1 MVENL
6 KGKVDKNNSGDKFSK
21 ENIKNF
27 VEKYKSLIGLI
38 MLCTIITV
46 VSPKF
51 LTVSNIT
58 NVFTQVSV
66 NAIIAVG
73 MTFVILTGGID
84 LSVGSTLAISGALS
98 ASIIKS
104 TGNIFLAVVAAA
116 VVGIVIGLINGLL
129 ISKGKLQAFIAT
141 LATMTIFRGLTLVFT
156 NGTPISKLPEV
167 FTSIGNAKIGFLPV
181 PVLITIVVFGVAIY
195 VLSQTRFG
203 RYLYALGGNEESA
216 KLSGINTDKIKTLT
230 YVISGFVAAIAG
242 VIITSRI
249 GSASPNAGTGFELD
263 AIAAVVIGGTSLA
276 GGEGKISGTIIGAL
290 IIGVLNNGLNLMNVS
305 PFYQSIVKGLVI
317 LIAVLLDKKSRKKSK

>member
-1 MVENL
+1 MNI
-6 KGKVDKNNSGDKFSK
+6 
-21 ENIKNF
+21 NIK
-27 VEKYKSLIGLI
+27 ETASKYKSLIGLVL
-38 MLCTIITV
+38 LCAITTFV
-46 VSPKF
+46 TPSF
-51 LTVSNIT
+51 LSLSNIT

-104 TGNIFLAVVAAA
+104 TGSVTLAIIVAAL
-116 VVGIVIGLINGLL
+116 VGIAIGLVNGLL

-141 LATMTIFRGLTLVFT
+141 LATMTIFRGATLVFT
-156 NGTPISKLPEV
+156 NGTPISKLPEKFV
-167 FTSIGNAKIGFLPV
+167 NIGNGKIGFMPIPV
-181 PVLITIVVFGVAIY
+181 IITVIVSIIAIY
-195 VLSQTRFG
+195 VLSQARFG
-203 RYLYALGGNEESA
+203 RYLYALGGNEDSA
-216 KLSGINTDKIKTLT
+216 RLSGINTDKIKTLV
-230 YVISGFVAAIAG
+230 YVVSGFASSIAG

-249 GSASPNAGTGFELD
+249 ASASPNAGTSFELD

-276 GGEGKISGTIIGAL
+276 GGEGKITGTLIGAL

-317 LIAVLLDKKSRKKSK
+317 LIAVLLDKKSRKKA

>member
-1 MVENL
+1 M
-6 KGKVDKNNSGDKFSK
+6 KKDYK
-21 ENIKNF
+21 EYL
-27 VEKYKSLIGLI
+27 EKYKSLIGLI
-38 MLCTIITV
+38 LLCLIITFV
-46 VSPKF
+46 TPSF
-51 LTVSNIT
+51 LTVANIT

-84 LSVGSTLAISGALS
+84 LSVGSTLAISGAIA
-98 ASIIKS
+98 ASVIKS
-104 TGNIFLAVVAAA
+104 TGNVFLAIIAASI
-116 VVGIVIGLINGLL
+116 VGILVGFVNGFLIA
-129 ISKGKLQAFIAT
+129 KGKLQAFIAT

-156 NGTPISKLPEV
+156 NGTPISKLPES
-167 FTSIGNAKIGFLPV
+167 FLNIGNAKLGFIPI
-181 PVLITIVVFGVAIY
+181 PVLITVVVAAISIY

-216 KLSGINTDKIKTLT
+216 KLSGINTDRIKMLT
-230 YVISGFVAAIAG
+230 YVVSGFVSAIAG

-263 AIAAVVIGGTSLA
+263 AIAAVVIGGTSLS

-290 IIGVLNNGLNLMNVS
+290 IIGILNNGLNLMNVS

-317 LIAVLLDKKSRKKSK
+317 LIAVLLDKKSRKK

>member
-1 MVENL
+1 MNSNFKENL
-6 KGKVDKNNSGDKFSK
+6 D
-21 ENIKNF
+21 
-27 VEKYKSLIGLI
+27 KYKSLIGLVI
-38 MLCTIITV
+38 LCVVITF
-46 VSPKF
+46 VSPAF
-51 LTVSNIT
+51 MTLSNIT
-58 NVFTQVSV
+58 NVFTQVST

-84 LSVGSTLAISGALS
+84 LSVGSTVAISGALA

-104 TGNIFLAVVAAA
+104 TNNIFLAVLAAG

-141 LATMTIFRGLTLVFT
+141 LATMTIFRGATLVFT
-156 NGTPISKLPEV
+156 NGTPISKLPEKFV
-167 FTSIGNAKIGFLPV
+167 EIGNGKLGFIPIPV
-181 PVLITIVVFGVAIY
+181 IITVIVLVIAIY
-195 VLSQTRFG
+195 VLTQTRFG
-203 RYLYALGGNEESA
+203 RYLYALGGNEDSA
-216 KLSGINTDKIKTLT
+216 RLSGINTTKIKTLV
-230 YVISGFVAAIAG
+230 YVISGFASSIAG
-242 VIITSRI
+242 VIIASRI

-276 GGEGKISGTIIGAL
+276 GGEGRITGTIIGAL

-317 LIAVLLDKKSRKKSK
+317 LIAVLLDKKSRKKA

>member
-1 MVENL
+1 MN
-6 KGKVDKNNSGDKFSK
+6 
-21 ENIKNF
+21 NIK
-27 VEKYKSLIGLI
+27 EIASKYKSLIGLVL
-38 MLCTIITV
+38 LCLIITFV
-46 VSPKF
+46 TPSF
-51 LTVSNIT
+51 LTLSNIT

-104 TGNIFLAVVAAA
+104 TGSVTLAIIVAAL
-116 VVGIVIGLINGLL
+116 VGIAIGLINGLL

-141 LATMTIFRGLTLVFT
+141 LATMTIFRGATLVFT
-156 NGTPISKLPEV
+156 NGTPISKLPEKFV
-167 FTSIGNAKIGFLPV
+167 NIGNGKLGFIPIPV
-181 PVLITIVVFGVAIY
+181 IITVIVSIIAIY

-203 RYLYALGGNEESA
+203 RYLYALGGNEDSA
-216 KLSGINTDKIKTLT
+216 RLSGINTNKIKTLV
-230 YVISGFVAAIAG
+230 YVVSGFASSIAG

-249 GSASPNAGTGFELD
+249 ASASPNAGTSFELD

-276 GGEGKISGTIIGAL
+276 GGEGKITGTLIGAL

-305 PFYQSIVKGLVI
+305 PFYQSIVKGVVI
-317 LIAVLLDKKSRKKSK
+317 LIAVLLDKKSRKK

>member
-1 MVENL
+1 MNI
-6 KGKVDKNNSGDKFSK
+6 
-21 ENIKNF
+21 NIK
-27 VEKYKSLIGLI
+27 ETASKYKSLIGLVL
-38 MLCTIITV
+38 LCAIITFV
-46 VSPKF
+46 TPSF
-51 LTVSNIT
+51 LSLSNIT

-104 TGNIFLAVVAAA
+104 TGSVTLAIIVAAL
-116 VVGIVIGLINGLL
+116 VGIAIGLVNGLL

-141 LATMTIFRGLTLVFT
+141 LATMTIFRGATLVFT
-156 NGTPISKLPEV
+156 NGTPISKLPEKFV
-167 FTSIGNAKIGFLPV
+167 NIGNGKIGFMPIPV
-181 PVLITIVVFGVAIY
+181 IITVIVSIIAIY

-203 RYLYALGGNEESA
+203 RYLYALGGNEDSA
-216 KLSGINTDKIKTLT
+216 RLSGINTDKIKTLV
-230 YVISGFVAAIAG
+230 YVVSGFVSSIAG

-249 GSASPNAGTGFELD
+249 ASASPNAGTSFELD

-276 GGEGKISGTIIGAL
+276 GGEGKITGTLIGAL

-317 LIAVLLDKKSRKKSK
+317 LIAVLLDKKSRKKA

>member
-1 MVENL
+1 M
-6 KGKVDKNNSGDKFSK
+6 KKDYK
-21 ENIKNF
+21 EYL
-27 VEKYKSLIGLI
+27 EKYKSLIGLI
-38 MLCTIITV
+38 LLCLIITFV
-46 VSPKF
+46 TPSF
-51 LTVSNIT
+51 LTVANIT

-84 LSVGSTLAISGALS
+84 LSVGSTLAISGAIS
-98 ASIIKS
+98 ASVIKS
-104 TGNIFLAVVAAA
+104 TGNVFLAIIAASI
-116 VVGIVIGLINGLL
+116 VGILVGFVNGFLIA
-129 ISKGKLQAFIAT
+129 KGKLQAFIAT

-156 NGTPISKLPEV
+156 NGTPISKLPES
-167 FTSIGNAKIGFLPV
+167 FLSIGNAKLGFIPI
-181 PVLITIVVFGVAIY
+181 PVLITVVVAAISIY

-216 KLSGINTDKIKTLT
+216 KLSGINTDKIKMLT
-230 YVISGFVAAIAG
+230 YVVSGFVSAIAG

-263 AIAAVVIGGTSLA
+263 AIAAVVIGGTSLS

-290 IIGVLNNGLNLMNVS
+290 IIGILNNGLNLMNVS

-317 LIAVLLDKKSRKKSK
+317 LIAVLLDKKSRKK